1 MAMSGLLRVRQ
12 DCDTIVCNERNPHLR
27 SDLSDAVLEEGGRAA
42 FPF

>member
-12 DCDTIVCNERNPHLR
+12 DCDTIVRNAWNPHLR
-27 SDLSDAVLEEGGRAA
+27 SDLSDAVLEEGGLAA